1 MHERSA
7 STENQISKR
16 SSKRSREYISD
27 GVSPLPPRSAM
38 LMHFV
43 SAEALQ
49 KRKKAPDILCLC
61 CTAEAVFKKRGF
73 SIGRNILENTFTY
86 TNLLPC

>member
-38 LMHFV
+38 LMHSV

-49 KRKKAPDILCLC
+49 KRKKAPALKRTFCVCVAPQRQRL
-61 CTAEAVFKKRGF
+61 KRGGF
-73 SIGRNILENTFTY
+73 QLDAIF
-86 TNLLPC
+86 